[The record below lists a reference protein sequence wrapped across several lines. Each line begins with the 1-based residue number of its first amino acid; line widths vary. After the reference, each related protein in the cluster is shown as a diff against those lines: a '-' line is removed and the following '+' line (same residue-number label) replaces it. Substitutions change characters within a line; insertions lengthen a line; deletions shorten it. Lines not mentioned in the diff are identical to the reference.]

1 MGLSVLFGGIK
12 LQGLTRQMAAL
23 QKDRPH
29 TLTIPSPI
37 LLGKPFSLVVML
49 GSS

>member
-12 LQGLTRQMAAL
+12 LQGLTRQMAEL

-37 LLGKPFSLVVML
+37 LRGKPFSSVVML
-49 GSS
+49 GLS

>member
-12 LQGLTRQMAAL
+12 LQGLTRQMAEL

-29 TLTIPSPI
+29 TSLAGKTI
-37 LLGKPFSLVVML
+37 FL
-49 GSS
+49 GSYAGLVMIF